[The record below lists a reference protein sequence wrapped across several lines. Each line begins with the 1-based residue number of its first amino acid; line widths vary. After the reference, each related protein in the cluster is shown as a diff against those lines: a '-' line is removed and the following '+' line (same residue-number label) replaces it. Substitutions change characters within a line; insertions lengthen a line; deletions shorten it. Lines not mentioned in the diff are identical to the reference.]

1 MRTIRH
7 TKTLF
12 YYDGPQVFEAR
23 DGIGGHYIG
32 VMVDPE
38 NGEDRFL
45 IKGASP
51 ENLRLFRSGALD
63 LRNLLLDPVC
73 DTWFLG
79 SAPGGLGEPI
89 AVIERSDPLEATGF
103 LPEPGFVLHDQVTEN
118 ETLREARER
127 NNLVMEVSV
136 EPPEAAS
143 EHRIRVSTLAALLN
157 HVQTVVRHAYGVAL
171 RELSLETRRAIDK
184 SDAHLLDVVIPAAPG
199 SFRVFF
205 EASKATDL
213 LGQSELARALDRV
226 DQLFEHAA
234 DPARAL
240 VIVKEHKGHLAG
252 AYLRLLKFLVETR
265 TGIRYSWAEPG
276 FSRPKAGSVSESQ
289 ARPLVDVLSGVSNLG
304 AEQVTFVGKLEKGDT
319 HGTWR
324 MSSPD
329 GDFSGKVR
337 EGGPSMEGLKL
348 GSTYRFSCLEEIE
361 EVASTG
367 RESRTLYLLE
377 YEPV

>member
-23 DGIGGHYIG
+23 DAIGGHYIG
-32 VMVDPE
+32 VMVEPE
-38 NGEDRFL
+38 TGEDRFL
-45 IKGASP
+45 IKGTSP
-51 ENLRLFRSGALD
+51 ESLRLFRSGALD
-63 LRNLLLDPVC
+63 LRSLLLDTVS
-73 DTWFLG
+73 DDWFLG
-79 SAPGGLGEPI
+79 TAPGGFSESFAI
-89 AVIERSDPLEATGF
+89 TERRDPLDNSGF
-103 LPEPGFVLHDQVTEN
+103 LPEPGFFLHDQVTAD

-136 EPPEAAS
+136 EPPEATY

-157 HVQTVVRHAYGVAL
+157 HVQTVVKHAYGVAL
-171 RELSLETRRAIDK
+171 RDLSLETRRAIDK
-184 SDAHLLDVVIPAAPG
+184 SNAHLLDVVIPAAPG

-205 EASKATDL
+205 EASKETDL
-213 LGQSELARALDRV
+213 LGQSELARALERV
-226 DQLFEHAA
+226 DQLFEHAS

-240 VIVKEHKGHLAG
+240 AIVKEHKGHLAG

-276 FSRPKAGSVSESQ
+276 FSRPKAGSVSETQ

-304 AEQVTFVGKLEKGDT
+304 AEQVSFVGKLEKGDT

-324 MSSPD
+324 MSSPE

-337 EGGPSMEGLKL
+337 DGGPSMEGLKL

-361 EVASTG
+361 EVESTG
-367 RESRTLYLLE
+367 REIRSLYLLE
-377 YEPV
+377 YEPL

>member
-23 DGIGGHYIG
+23 DAIGGHYIG
-32 VMVDPE
+32 VMVEPE
-38 NGEDRFL
+38 AGEDRYL
-45 IKGASP
+45 IKGSSP
-51 ENLRLFRSGALD
+51 ESLRLFRSGALD
-63 LRNLLLDPVC
+63 LRSLLLDTVS
-73 DTWFLG
+73 DDWFLG
-79 SAPGGLGEPI
+79 TAPGGFGEPF
-89 AVIERSDPLEATGF
+89 ATTLRQEALDNSGF
-103 LPEPGFVLHDQVTEN
+103 LPESGFFLHDQVTAD

-136 EPPEAAS
+136 EPPEATY

-157 HVQTVVRHAYGVAL
+157 HVQTVVKHAYGVAL
-171 RELSLETRRAIDK
+171 RDLSLETRRAVDK
-184 SDAHLLDVVIPAAPG
+184 SNAHLLDVVIPAAPG

-205 EASKATDL
+205 EASKETDL
-213 LGQSELARALDRV
+213 LGRSEMARALERV

-240 VIVKEHKGHLAG
+240 AIVKEHKGHLAG

-304 AEQVTFVGKLEKGDT
+304 AEQVSFVGKLEKGDT

-324 MSSPD
+324 ISSPE

-361 EVASTG
+361 EVESTG
-367 RESRTLYLLE
+367 REIRSLYLLE

>member
-23 DGIGGHYIG
+23 DSIGGNYIG
-32 VMVDPE
+32 VMVEPE
-38 NGEDRFL
+38 EAEDRFL

-51 ENLRLFRSGALD
+51 ESLRLFRSGALD
-63 LRNLLLDPVC
+63 LRSLLLDTAS
-73 DTWFLG
+73 DDWFLAT
-79 SAPGGLGEPI
+79 APGGFGESF
-89 AVIERSDPLEATGF
+89 VVSLQRDSLDNSGF
-103 LPEPGFVLHDQVTEN
+103 LPEPGFLLHDQVTED

-136 EPPEAAS
+136 EPPEAAY

-157 HVQTVVRHAYGVAL
+157 HVQTMVKHAYGVAL
-171 RELSLETRRAIDK
+171 RDLSLETRRAIDK
-184 SDAHLLDVVIPAAPG
+184 SNAHLLDVVIPAAPG

-205 EASKATDL
+205 EASKETDL
-213 LGQSELARALDRV
+213 LGQSEMARALERV

-240 VIVKEHKGHLAG
+240 AIVKEHKGHLAG

-276 FSRPKAGSVSESQ
+276 FTRPKAGSVSETQ
-289 ARPLVDVLSGVSNLG
+289 ARPLVDVLSGVSNLA
-304 AEQVTFVGKLEKGDT
+304 AEQVSFVGKLEKGDT

-324 MSSPD
+324 ISSPE

-337 EGGPSMEGLKL
+337 DGGPSMEGLKL

-361 EVASTG
+361 EVESTG
-367 RESRTLYLLE
+367 REIRSLYLLE
-377 YEPV
+377 YEPL

>member
-1 MRTIRH
+1 MRTIQY

-23 DGIGGHYIG
+23 DAIGGHYIG
-32 VMVDPE
+32 VMVEPE
-38 NGEDRFL
+38 AGEDRYL

-51 ENLRLFRSGALD
+51 QSLRLFRSGALD
-63 LRNLLLDPVC
+63 LRSLLLDTAS
-73 DTWFLG
+73 DDWFLG
-79 SAPGGLGEPI
+79 TAPGGFGESF
-89 AVIERSDPLEATGF
+89 AVTVQRDSLDNSGF
-103 LPEPGFVLHDQVTEN
+103 LPEPGFLLHDQVTED

-136 EPPEAAS
+136 EPPEAAY

-157 HVQTVVRHAYGVAL
+157 HVQTVVKHAYGVAL
-171 RELSLETRRAIDK
+171 RDLSLETRRAIDK
-184 SDAHLLDVVIPAAPG
+184 SNAHLLDVVIPAAPG

-205 EASKATDL
+205 EASKETDL
-213 LGQSELARALDRV
+213 LGQSEMARALERV

-240 VIVKEHKGHLAG
+240 AIVKEHKGHLAG

-276 FSRPKAGSVSESQ
+276 FSRPKAGSVSETQ
-289 ARPLVDVLSGVSNLG
+289 ARPLVDVLTGVSNLG
-304 AEQVTFVGKLEKGDT
+304 AEQVSFVGKLEKGDT

-324 MSSPD
+324 ISSPE

-337 EGGPSMEGLKL
+337 EGGPSLEGLKI

-361 EVASTG
+361 EVESTG
-367 RESRTLYLLE
+367 REIRTLYLLE
-377 YEPV
+377 YEPL

>member
-12 YYDGPQVFEAR
+12 YYDGPQVIEAR
-23 DGIGGHYIG
+23 DAIGGHYIG
-32 VMVDPE
+32 VMVEPVE
-38 NGEDRFL
+38 REDRFL

-63 LRNLLLDPVC
+63 LRSLLLDTVS
-73 DTWFLG
+73 DDWFLG
-79 SAPGGLGEPI
+79 TAPGGFGEPF
-89 AVIERSDPLEATGF
+89 ATTVRQESLDNSGF
-103 LPEPGFVLHDQVTEN
+103 LPEPGFFLHDQVTEN

-136 EPPEAAS
+136 EPPEATY

-157 HVQTVVRHAYGVAL
+157 HVQTVVKHAYGVAL
-171 RELSLETRRAIDK
+171 RDLSLETRRAIDK
-184 SDAHLLDVVIPAAPG
+184 SNAHLLDVVIPAAPG

-205 EASKATDL
+205 EASKETDL
-213 LGQSELARALDRV
+213 LGQSEMARALERV
-226 DQLFEHAA
+226 DQLFEHSA

-240 VIVKEHKGHLAG
+240 AIVKEHKGHLAG
-252 AYLRLLKFLVETR
+252 AYLRLLRFLVETR

-304 AEQVTFVGKLEKGDT
+304 AEQVSFVGKLEKGDT

-324 MSSPD
+324 ISSPE

-337 EGGPSMEGLKL
+337 DGGPSMEGLKL

-361 EVASTG
+361 EVESTG
-367 RESRTLYLLE
+367 REIRSLYLLE
-377 YEPV
+377 YEPI

>member
-23 DGIGGHYIG
+23 DAIGGHYIG
-32 VMVDPE
+32 VMVEPAG
-38 NGEDRFL
+38 GEDRFL

-51 ENLRLFRSGALD
+51 ESLRLFRSGALD
-63 LRNLLLDPVC
+63 LRSLLLDTVS
-73 DTWFLG
+73 DGWFLG
-79 SAPGGLGEPI
+79 TAPGGFGEPF
-89 AVIERSDPLEATGF
+89 ATNLRQESLNNSGF
-103 LPEPGFVLHDQVTEN
+103 LPESGFFLHDQVTAD

-136 EPPEAAS
+136 EPPEATY

-157 HVQTVVRHAYGVAL
+157 HVQTVVKHAYGVAL
-171 RELSLETRRAIDK
+171 RDLSLETRRAIDK
-184 SDAHLLDVVIPAAPG
+184 SNAHLLDVVIPAAPG

-205 EASKATDL
+205 EASKETDL
-213 LGQSELARALDRV
+213 LGQSEMARALERV

-240 VIVKEHKGHLAG
+240 AIVREHKGHLAG
-252 AYLRLLKFLVETR
+252 AYLRLLKVLVETR

-276 FSRPKAGSVSESQ
+276 FSRPKAGSVSETQ

-304 AEQVTFVGKLEKGDT
+304 AEQVSFVGKLEKGDT

-324 MSSPD
+324 ISSPE

-337 EGGPSMEGLKL
+337 DGGPSMEGLKL

-361 EVASTG
+361 EVESTG
-367 RESRTLYLLE
+367 REIRSLYLLE
-377 YEPV
+377 YEPL

>member
-23 DGIGGHYIG
+23 DAIGGHYIG
-32 VMVDPE
+32 VMVEPDE
-38 NGEDRFL
+38 GEDRFL
-45 IKGASP
+45 IKGTSP
-51 ENLRLFRSGALD
+51 DSLRRFRSGALD
-63 LRNLLLDPVC
+63 LRNLLLDTVS
-73 DTWFLG
+73 DEWFLG
-79 SAPGGLGEPI
+79 TAPDGFGESFEITLRQEPI
-89 AVIERSDPLEATGF
+89 ASSGF
-103 LPEPGFVLHDQVTEN
+103 LPEPDFFLHDQVTED

-136 EPPEAAS
+136 EPPEATF

-157 HVQTVVRHAYGVAL
+157 HVQTVVKHAYGVAL
-171 RELSLETRRAIDK
+171 RDLSLETRRAIDK

-205 EASKATDL
+205 EASKETDL
-213 LGQSELARALDRV
+213 LGQSEMARALERV

-240 VIVKEHKGHLAG
+240 AIVKEHKGHLAG

-289 ARPLVDVLSGVSNLG
+289 ARPLVEALSGVSNLG
-304 AEQVTFVGKLEKGDT
+304 AEQVSFVGKLEKGDT

-324 MSSPD
+324 ISSPE

-337 EGGPSMEGLKL
+337 DGGPSMEGLKL
-348 GSTYRFSCLEEIE
+348 GGTYRFSCLEEIE
-361 EVASTG
+361 EVESTG
-367 RESRTLYLLE
+367 REIRSLYLLE

>member
-23 DGIGGHYIG
+23 DAIGGHYIG
-32 VMVDPE
+32 VMVEPE
-38 NGEDRFL
+38 TGEDRFL
-45 IKGASP
+45 IKGTSP
-51 ENLRLFRSGALD
+51 ESLRLFRSGALD
-63 LRNLLLDPVC
+63 LRSLLLDTVS
-73 DTWFLG
+73 DDWFLG
-79 SAPGGLGEPI
+79 TAPGGFGEPF
-89 AVIERSDPLEATGF
+89 ATTERRDPLDSSGF
-103 LPEPGFVLHDQVTEN
+103 LPEPGFFLHDLVTED

-136 EPPEAAS
+136 EPPEAAY

-157 HVQTVVRHAYGVAL
+157 HVQTVVKHAYGVAL
-171 RELSLETRRAIDK
+171 RDLSLETRRAIDK
-184 SDAHLLDVVIPAAPG
+184 SDAHLLDVVMPAAPG

-205 EASKATDL
+205 EASKETDL
-213 LGQSELARALDRV
+213 FGQSEMARALERV

-240 VIVKEHKGHLAG
+240 AIVKEHKGHLAG

-304 AEQVTFVGKLEKGDT
+304 AEQVSFVGKLEKGDT

-324 MSSPD
+324 ISSPE

-337 EGGPSMEGLKL
+337 DGGPSMEGLKL

-361 EVASTG
+361 EVESTG
-367 RESRTLYLLE
+367 REVRSLYLLE